1 MPEKVLGPCNTFWTD
16 IKTCPYNGGDYM
28 RDLSWLQKWTEL
40 VSSADTVAEFGKKLV
55 HSDLSPAS
63 TVGAHIYQLDTKG
76 QIELVGGY
84 GLNPLGL
91 NLKVSAWDDHL
102 LSTAIRTRVLT
113 HEVIVNEEGEHHLY
127 VTAVMKGD
135 EPLGA
140 FVLSQRAKDE
150 AVHPDEIISAT
161 GQILGLWMHAM
172 GLDQDWKQKA
182 KANGTGGEADPDSL
196 TDRQLKIL
204 ELMARGM
211 TNSEIAQELILSE
224 SSIRQET
231 VRIYRALSVSS
242 RSEAARRG
250 IHLGIVR
257 APAA

>member
-1 MPEKVLGPCNTFWTD
+1 MPEKGNYPVRCLLDGQINMYGQRAGMT
-16 IKTCPYNGGDYM
+16 
-28 RDLSWLQKWTEL
+28 DLSWLKQWTEL

-55 HSDLSPAS
+55 HSNLSSKS

-76 QIELVGGY
+76 QIELLGGY
-84 GLNPLGL
+84 GLNLLGT
-91 NLKVSAWDDHL
+91 NFKVSAWDDHL
-102 LSTAIRTRVLT
+102 LSTAIRTRLLA
-113 HEVIVNEEGEHHLY
+113 HERIENEEGTHYLY

-140 FVLSQRAKDE
+140 CVLSQRSPEEVLPPEDIVA
-150 AVHPDEIISAT
+150 AT
-161 GQILGLWMHAM
+161 GQILGLWLHSL
-172 GLDQDWKQKA
+172 GLSTDWRQ
-182 KANGTGGEADPDSL
+182 NSTGAEPDPDSL
-196 TDRQLKIL
+196 TERQLRVL
-204 ELMARGM
+204 ELIVRGL

-257 APAA
+257 APAAQN

>member
-1 MPEKVLGPCNTFWTD
+1 MDGQKDMSVH
-16 IKTCPYNGGDYM
+16 GGRYM
-28 RDLSWLQKWTEL
+28 RDLSWLQSWTEL

-55 HSDLSPAS
+55 HSKLSPQS

-76 QIELVGGY
+76 QIELLGGY
-84 GLNPLGL
+84 GLNPLGS
-91 NLKVSAWDDHL
+91 NLRVAAWDDHV
-102 LSTAIRTRVLT
+102 LSTAIRTRSLT
-113 HEVIVNEEGEHHLY
+113 TETIETEEGLHYIY

-140 FVLSQRAKDE
+140 FVLSQRASEEVLPPEDIV
-150 AVHPDEIISAT
+150 AAT
-161 GQILGLWMHAM
+161 GQILGLWLNSL
-172 GLDQDWKQKA
+172 GLSSDWKQNSA
-182 KANGTGGEADPDSL
+182 GAEPDPDSL
-196 TDRQLKIL
+196 TERQLRVL
-204 ELMARGM
+204 ELIARGM

-231 VRIYRALSVSS
+231 VRVYRALSVSS